1 MGRLTTTKTSLE
13 TLVDLKQ
20 DYPHLYFEDKVLFPG
35 TPDASVDNRMEGIAE
50 EVSAPKK
57 IIEKQIK
64 ERRGRY

>member
-50 EVSAPKK
+50 EVSA
-57 IIEKQIK
+57 
-64 ERRGRY
+64 